1 MAELTQD
8 EKSQQLSIIKEEIDK
23 YTAHDNECRRVYDEQ
38 RKSEDRINRAV
49 RILAGYA
56 DIVKKVDA
64 FVGKKVWYCEH
75 GNTSQNRVYIMTIEK
90 VVFEKWEVTFL
101 GQGVEICSSEHT
113 YGCSGF
119 SIKNNMLQKAV
130 DGHWITESTD
140 NAKECIIEVIA
151 ERDAAIQANIDR
163 ITKAYQDTVD
173 ALRKFVSGETAPE
186 EHKSLNRFSRL
197 HAHEDAVM
205 DHVCQYSWSQ
215 LVRSFGT
222 DADKATVEPEMVD
235 VDTVEPEMA
244 DVENG

>member
-1 MAELTQD
+1 MAEITQN

-23 YTAHDNECRRVYDEQ
+23 YTAQDNECRRVYDEQ

-49 RILAGYA
+49 RVLAGYA
-56 DIVKKVDA
+56 DLVKKVDA

-75 GNTSQNRVYIMTIEK
+75 GDTSQNRVYIMTIEK

-113 YGCSGF
+113 YRCSGF
-119 SIKNNMLQKAV
+119 SIKNDVLRKAL
-130 DGHWITESTD
+130 DGNWITEATD
-140 NAKECIIEVIA
+140 NAEECLKEVIA
-151 ERDAAIQANIDR
+151 ERDAAIKEKIDR

-173 ALRKFVSGETAPE
+173 ALRKFVSGETSPE
-186 EHKSLNRFSRL
+186 EHISLNLFSRS
-197 HAHEDAVM
+197 HSHEDTVM

-222 DADKATVEPEMVD
+222 EADKATVEPEMF
-235 VDTVEPEMA
+235 

>member
-1 MAELTQD
+1 MAELTQE

-23 YTAHDNECRRVYDEQ
+23 YTAQDNECHRVYDAQ

-56 DIVKKVDA
+56 DLVKKVDA

-101 GQGVEICSSEHT
+101 GQGVDICSSEHT
-113 YGCSGF
+113 YRCSGF
-119 SIKNNMLQKAV
+119 SIKNDMLQKAL
-130 DGHWITESTD
+130 DEHWITESTD
-140 NAKECIIEVIA
+140 DAKECIKEVIA
-151 ERDAAIQANIDR
+151 ERDAVIKENVDR

-173 ALRKFVSGETAPE
+173 ALRKFVSGGTSPE
-186 EHKSLNRFSRL
+186 EHKSLNLFSRA
-197 HAHEDAVM
+197 HTHEDAVM

-222 DADKATVEPEMVD
+222 EADKATVEPEMF
-235 VDTVEPEMA
+235 

>member
-56 DIVKKVDA
+56 SLVHKVDA

-90 VVFEKWEVTFL
+90 VVFEKWEVNFL

-113 YGCSGF
+113 YRCSGF
-119 SIKNNMLQKAV
+119 SIKNHMLQKAL
-130 DGHWITESTD
+130 DEHWITEATD
-140 NAKECIIEVIA
+140 NAEKFIIDVIA

-163 ITKAYQDTVD
+163 IKKAYQDTVD

-186 EHKSLNRFSRL
+186 EHKSLNLFSRS
-197 HAHEDAVM
+197 HTHEDAVM

-235 VDTVEPEMA
+235 VED
-244 DVENG
+244 G

>member
-23 YTAHDNECRRVYDEQ
+23 YTAHDNECRIMYDEQ

-75 GNTSQNRVYIMTIEK
+75 GDPSESRAYIMTIEK
-90 VVFEKWEVTFL
+90 VVFTKWEVTFL
-101 GQGVEICSSEHT
+101 GQGVKICSPEHT
-113 YGCSGF
+113 YRCSGF
-119 SIKNNMLQKAV
+119 SIKNNMLQKAI
-130 DGHWITESTD
+130 DEHWITEATD
-140 NAKECIIEVIA
+140 NAEEFIKTVIA
-151 ERDAAIQANIDR
+151 ERDAAIKENVDR

-173 ALRKFVSGETAPE
+173 ALRTFVSGETVPE
-186 EHKSLNRFSRL
+186 EPKTLNWSSRSLT
-197 HAHEDAVM
+197 HEDAVM
-205 DHVCQYSWSQ
+205 DHVCQYNWSK

-222 DADKATVEPEMVD
+222 DADKATIEPEMV
-235 VDTVEPEMA
+235 E
-244 DVENG
+244 VENG